1 MPFLFSLML
10 LCLSCQNN
18 IDGCFLYTDESG
30 FGPSSNCNYAVA
42 MAVIF
47 QLLYGLFRLVTLI
60 LLMLGK
66 FHSE

>member
-1 MPFLFSLML
+1 MPLSL
-10 LCLSCQNN
+10 SFQNN
-18 IDGCFLYTDESG
+18 INGCFLYTDRNG
-30 FGPSSNCNYAVA
+30 FGPDSNCNYAIA

-60 LLMLGK
+60 LMMLGR